1 MDFNIEQQKWSAT
14 KINLLSHMNE
24 IISCWP
30 EITILNK
37 IFNFYSKLWPT
48 VFFQHNKFWMMNN
61 AFYVKSYVRGSL
73 ELLGEFFIY
82 NILKIHQLIY
92 TLVFQWTINANCSWI
107 CYNKS
112 EMLALM
118 TCQNLDLLELKEMIF
133 AKFHIL

>member
-92 TLVFQWTINANCSWI
+92 TLV
-107 CYNKS
+107 
-112 EMLALM
+112 
-118 TCQNLDLLELKEMIF
+118 CQ
-133 AKFHIL
+133 